1 LFEGFCS
8 LNVILRLGDCQNE
21 GDELREVFPNYN
33 NEDHVRLVKDAV
45 AILLETTRKEIDV
58 VGKHDDVLYSLI
70 FQKLTEWMRIL
81 TNDLGGET
89 RDLNTSL
96 LARREFWMMFDFLCI
111 THKTLNIK
119 RPFVHFRSVN
129 DFYEFDLFSH
139 PFNENASLEEIPSE
153 SISCQGLKV
162 FLSQPTPVT
171 LFNGDHFF
179 LAETKGACIFV
190 IFQS

>member
-1 LFEGFCS
+1 LLAGFCA

-21 GDELREVFPNYN
+21 GDELREVYPDYN

-58 VGKHDDVLYSLI
+58 VGKHDFLYTTF

-81 TNDLGGET
+81 SNDLGSGDINS
-89 RDLNTSL
+89 RL
-96 LARREFWMMFDFLCI
+96 LAGREFWMMFDFLCV

-129 DFYEFDLFSH
+129 DFHEFDLFSH
-139 PFNENASLEEIPSE
+139 PFNENASLKEIPSE

-171 LFNGDHFF
+171 LFDDGHFF